1 MGEEEREGEGEKEE
15 REREREREREG
26 RVSERENATQYS
38 VCVIFLLFCRDIYAA
53 VKESSAQ
60 EVELGGDGSWRP
72 VQSKSL

>member
-1 MGEEEREGEGEKEE
+1 MGKEE
-15 REREREREREG
+15 RERERKRKE
-26 RVSERENATQYS
+26 SERENVTQYS
-38 VCVIFLLFCRDIYAA
+38 FYVIVFLLFYRDIYAA

>member
-1 MGEEEREGEGEKEE
+1 M
-15 REREREREREG
+15 REG

-38 VCVIFLLFCRDIYAA
+38 VCVIVFLLFCRDIYAA